1 MEERLCQPCASG
13 DLCRCPW
20 LIDDNSLTH
29 KCGSCKTPVHV
40 FCFGKNEEGG
50 PKTCATCH
58 GSLDANAMDPP
69 PPPSWFKVA
78 TVDPPPPGKN
88 AVHTH
93 GRAPSSPAMMK
104 KASSSSSS
112 SSTRTM
118 AALSLVLDSP
128 KRFKKAST
136 FPASLPFRVITITVP
151 RHTISKLTSETRKA
165 IKPLL
170 GSTPELVDIMLM
182 VKPDPKTQTIY
193 IFDPEEFKPIME
205 TQEALT
211 KVRKKLI
218 MRLREQGL
226 LVGNRFTSYK
236 TLTWGGGKEDSSGT
250 ILRFSGLRCDLST
263 LARDNNNKIRDG
275 KEKASA
281 TNNKRKLTNRPNG
294 NKGLSRNS
302 GTKRASCVQDCCACK
317 TTNIYNNQ
325 HCFFAVAHGEQI
337 LHTNHQK
344 MSYAELTAGSSI
356 LPPKE
361 AANREVMSFAT
372 SSGSSQANGLRK
384 MSNHKMT
391 KQAACNAKKN
401 DVVSLKVDVD
411 EEELR
416 AINNRESLTKL
427 LLKYECRVI
436 AMTHKVCDSTKENT
450 DWMKKS
456 DTASSLLTTHD
467 ILSAP
472 STSAVTLTV
481 AEKGQIER
489 STNVEEGGQEA
500 AAWVSSEKSAY
511 SKDSKHLLCLAWA
524 NEDQIK
530 LARAFS
536 QSLSIDCT
544 HKATADGYY
553 LFTVTVRDS
562 QGKTTVVARI
572 WIPNQKKFMF
582 RFVMFEVIPNLFGHD
597 MCTKVRVVV
606 SDGDIHQTSIL
617 DLAIERLYKNAVRIP
632 CAWHLVDRPMN
643 ERRGRFH
650 LQQGVSKYFL
660 MWFMRFLQTW
670 LYSWMR
676 PSGGV
681 YREEEFKI
689 SKAILLTF
697 IESKDLK
704 TKFTPAGV
712 ATIKDY
718 VLHVLGSEHQF
729 KSITSND
736 VFALELYSNSSHEG
750 TNKGI
755 KYDGANKVTPTMS
768 LGMSTNNLCLKDEQ
782 TAVERLKIVTDDYN
796 KYKTGKGKQWNE
808 LSTNA
813 AGILIGQEQ
822 KSDSVL
828 ASTWLPDEN
837 AFLVVCP
844 NDVYGGKLAAEMALQ
859 NKAKEAID
867 ILDKGRTRQQK
878 RSRLNALIHNISK
891 PTWVE
896 LGNLKFSDLLTCM
909 SAREKASADRFG
921 NSEESMQMPEFMGVF
936 KLHLV
941 QDPSGRWYLTCNCKF
956 GKRYGGPCCHK
967 FFVKKVYLE
976 SKVIPWNYRQVSIIH
991 WAQYAYLML
1000 KPLVE
1005 MSGDEKIQHCKF
1017 TKIDPTDHFGT
1028 LCQVCGVKD
1037 GDVKWN
1043 EIITNDGDL
1052 RDSRHNKSAQEWEET
1067 PYEGRCL
1074 TYSEDQI
1081 LNCLNALEQEPF
1093 ADVNSSQYDVFMS
1106 QPTENAD
1113 GWQSVGFEHH
1123 ITDSSQTNTDAGRMF
1138 DNCMNNTD
1146 VDQFHSLRYRRA
1158 DLTKDFQEAMNS
1170 ANLKDEVQMRYIKH
1184 AISIMKG
1191 EIQHFNEQIQPNRN
1205 PAIRNGAT
1213 GTYFPN
1219 FSYAPATKDK
1229 ISDNK

>member
-1 MEERLCQPCASG
+1 
-13 DLCRCPW
+13 
-20 LIDDNSLTH
+20 
-29 KCGSCKTPVHV
+29 
-40 FCFGKNEEGG
+40 
-50 PKTCATCH
+50 
-58 GSLDANAMDPP
+58 
-69 PPPSWFKVA
+69 
-78 TVDPPPPGKN
+78 
-88 AVHTH
+88 
-93 GRAPSSPAMMK
+93 
-104 KASSSSSS
+104 
-112 SSTRTM
+112 
-118 AALSLVLDSP
+118 
-128 KRFKKAST
+128 
-136 FPASLPFRVITITVP
+136 
-151 RHTISKLTSETRKA
+151 
-165 IKPLL
+165 
-170 GSTPELVDIMLM
+170 
-182 VKPDPKTQTIY
+182 
-193 IFDPEEFKPIME
+193 
-205 TQEALT
+205 
-211 KVRKKLI
+211 
-218 MRLREQGL
+218 
-226 LVGNRFTSYK
+226 
-236 TLTWGGGKEDSSGT
+236 
-250 ILRFSGLRCDLST
+250 
-263 LARDNNNKIRDG
+263 
-275 KEKASA
+275 
-281 TNNKRKLTNRPNG
+281 
-294 NKGLSRNS
+294 
-302 GTKRASCVQDCCACK
+302 
-317 TTNIYNNQ
+317 
-325 HCFFAVAHGEQI
+325 
-337 LHTNHQK
+337 
-344 MSYAELTAGSSI
+344 MSYAELTVGSSI

-384 MSNHKMT
+384 MCQHKMT
-391 KQAACNAKKN
+391 KLAACNAKKN
-401 DVVSLKVDVD
+401 DVVSLKVHVD

-416 AINNRESLTKL
+416 AINDREGLTKL
-427 LLKYECRVI
+427 LLKYECKVI
-436 AMTHKVCDSTKENT
+436 AMTHKVCDRTKENT
-450 DWMKKS
+450 EGMKKS
-456 DTASSLLTTHD
+456 DTASLLTTND

-472 STSAVTLTV
+472 SIEGMDNSTGSNNRTANILDIHQIDVIPSAVSAVTLTV

-489 STNVEEGGQEA
+489 STNVEDRGQEA
-500 AAWVSSEKSAY
+500 AAWVSSEKSTY
-511 SKDSKHLLCLAWA
+511 SKHSKHLLCLAWA

-582 RFVMFEVIPNLFGHD
+582 RFVLFEVIPNLFGHD
-597 MCTKVRVVV
+597 MCTKVRVFV

-729 KSITSND
+729 KSITFAD

-796 KYKTGKGKQWNE
+796 KYKTGKGEQWNE

-844 NDVYGGKLAAEMALQ
+844 NDVYGGKFAAEMSLRK
-859 NKAKEAID
+859 KAKEALD
-867 ILDKGRTRQQK
+867 ILDDGRSRQNK
-878 RSRLNALIHNISK
+878 RSRLNDLIHNISK
-891 PTWVE
+891 PTWVQ
-896 LGNLKFSDLLTCM
+896 LGKLKFSDLLTCM
-909 SAREKASADRFG
+909 SAGEKASANRLG

-941 QDPSGRWYLTCNCKF
+941 QDPSGRWYLTCSCKF

-1017 TKIDPTDHFGT
+1017 TKIDPADQFGT
-1028 LCQVCGVKD
+1028 LCQVCGVND

-1043 EIITNDGDL
+1043 EIITNDRDFI
-1052 RDSRHNKSAQEWEET
+1052 DSRHNKSALEWEET

-1074 TYSEDQI
+1074 NYSEDQI
-1081 LNCLNALEQEPF
+1081 WICLNALPPSFHFE
-1093 ADVNSSQYDVFMS
+1093 SSF
-1106 QPTENAD
+1106 
-1113 GWQSVGFEHH
+1113 
-1123 ITDSSQTNTDAGRMF
+1123 
-1138 DNCMNNTD
+1138 
-1146 VDQFHSLRYRRA
+1146 
-1158 DLTKDFQEAMNS
+1158 
-1170 ANLKDEVQMRYIKH
+1170 
-1184 AISIMKG
+1184 IS
-1191 EIQHFNEQIQPNRN
+1191 F
-1205 PAIRNGAT
+1205 IRNQKSEARL
-1213 GTYFPN
+1213 FV
-1219 FSYAPATKDK
+1219 A
-1229 ISDNK
+1229 